1 MVLSQVILQSIF
13 FIYVTNAKAYHQKF
27 FVGEEKKFYR
37 IGYKSCFSRN
47 FWSVSQSEKSKD
59 KKEKMRAKMSES
71 IFLIFL
77 FGYTF
82 FEGGIGEGWMPTFC
96 GIILSG
102 IQFYQTL
109 LTLVFFSFLMLRLTI
124 FCQGKIN
131 FIFTWPSSTMKIE
144 KNCIHKE
151 KKVW

>member
-1 MVLSQVILQSIF
+1 ME
-13 FIYVTNAKAYHQKF
+13 KF
-27 FVGEEKKFYR
+27 FVGEEKKFYM

-71 IFLIFL
+71 IFLIF
-77 FGYTF
+77 FIWIHF
-82 FEGGIGEGWMPTFC
+82 FEGGIGEGWMYLLRNNFVRDP
-96 GIILSG
+96 ILPNLAYSC
-102 IQFYQTL
+102 
-109 LTLVFFSFLMLRLTI
+109 FFSFLMLRLTI

-144 KNCIHKE
+144 NNLHSQR
-151 KKVW
+151 KKKFGRIVSFFYSLIYKLFIFQC